1 VTFETTSPATVTGRK
16 PPLLAD
22 LLSRLDDDG
31 VRYCFLRDGH
41 ALERLAGGGE
51 LDLLVNAADR
61 TRFEQRL
68 RDLDFARLPAWGH
81 APHRFWVGYD
91 ESSDVW
97 LKVDAVDRIAYGRP
111 VRSLVTSLGE
121 RCLRNR
127 RKLAAA
133 WVPKPSDELVTLLLH
148 CWLDKGAFADSRRAR
163 LGELCGRID
172 EPAEVDRMLSEN
184 GITKIGWERISR
196 LIRAGEWS
204 MLTEEGA
211 TAARGLRVHGGARA
225 VARGLRERA
234 LRKLARVLRPFRR
247 PALTV
252 ALLAPDGAGKST
264 LSQGIRDRFFLPVR
278 SVYMGLYQK
287 NGGASVIPAMP
298 GIGFVARMA
307 RQWTRWIGARW
318 QTAQGRFVIFDRYS
332 YDALLPTGRP
342 GLLARAR
349 RWLLAHS
356 CPAPDVV
363 FVLDAPGAVLHAR
376 KGEHTPEK
384 LEEQRQRYLALGARL
399 AQSVVVDVT
408 QDLDR
413 VRREITAEIWRR
425 YARGKRGLR

>member
-1 VTFETTSPATVTGRK
+1 MTFETTSPATVTGGRT
-16 PPLLAD
+16 PPLVAD
-22 LLSRLDDDG
+22 LLGRLDAGG
-31 VRYCFLRDGH
+31 VCYCLLRDGH
-41 ALERLAGGGE
+41 ELERLAGGGE
-51 LDLLVNAADR
+51 LDLLVSAADR
-61 TRFEQRL
+61 SRLEESL
-68 RDLDFARLPAWGH
+68 RDLHFARIPAWGH

-91 ESSDVW
+91 QSSDAW

-111 VRSLVTSLGE
+111 VPSLTTSLGE

-133 WVPKPSDELVTLLLH
+133 WLPKPSDELVTLLLH
-148 CWLDKGAFADSRRAR
+148 CWLDKGAFADGRRAR
-163 LGELCGRID
+163 FGELCGRID
-172 EPAEVDRMLSEN
+172 DPGEVDRMLADN
-184 GITKIGWERISR
+184 GIATIGWERIAR

-204 MLTEEGA
+204 MLMEEGA
-211 TAARGLRVHGGARA
+211 HATRGLRARNGTRA

-234 LRKLARVLRPFRR
+234 LRKLARVIRPFRR

-264 LSQGIRDRFFLPVR
+264 LSQGIRDKFILPVR

-287 NGGASVIPAMP
+287 DDGASAIPAMP
-298 GIGFVARMA
+298 GIGLVARMA
-307 RQWTRWIGARW
+307 RQWVRWIGARW

-332 YDALLPTGRP
+332 YDALLPVGRP

-363 FVLDAPGAVLHAR
+363 FVLDAPGEVLHAR
-376 KGEHTPEK
+376 KGEHTPAK
-384 LEEQRQRYLALGARL
+384 LEEQRQRYLALGSRL
-399 AQSVVVDVT
+399 RQSVVVDVT

-425 YARGKRGLR
+425 YARGRR